1 MRLTSPQIFR
11 CWEYARGMRATW
23 GRDNNLARQ
32 RIIALCLLLLSLG
45 SCGSGST
52 EIRVTTGTSD
62 RWLVGVS
69 GPRGGSPLDP
79 CLKDPAIEESYQ
91 STDLPSTHLSIE
103 LLQTATKEDAER
115 IADCLRQR
123 LTSGNITIH
132 SPRT

>member
-1 MRLTSPQIFR
+1 MPV
-11 CWEYARGMRATW
+11 AW
-23 GRDNNLARQ
+23 GRDNNLVRQ
-32 RIIALCLLLLSLG
+32 RIIGLCLLPLALG

-69 GPRGGSPLDP
+69 GQRGGSPLDQ
-79 CLKDPAIEESYQ
+79 CLKDPVIEDAYQ

-115 IADCLRQR
+115 IAECLRQR
-123 LTSGNITIH
+123 LTSGDVSIS